1 MVQTDLAEVLTN
13 AGVEAEIMLV
23 PGKPVA
29 ALTAAAERWG
39 ADVLVIGRTP
49 KGLSRW
55 LRSDAYGII
64 RHAASAVVSVDRV
77 AYRSEAVARFT
88 GRMDRPAERHEDEL
102 AANSAGER

>member
-29 ALTAAAERWG
+29 ALTAAAEQWG

-102 AANSAGER
+102 AAISAGER